1 MISDRIGDEYMLE
14 TSQERVELLKAGISG
29 KKIEELYI
37 SLNNF
42 KIVYNPAL
50 WEKVE
55 NNPQR
60 IICNCTAIN
69 QEADI
74 KLCL

>member
-1 MISDRIGDEYMLE
+1 MLE

-42 KIVYNPAL
+42 KIVHNPVF
-50 WEKVE
+50 WKKVE
-55 NNPQR
+55 INPHR

-69 QEADI
+69 QEI
-74 KLCL
+74 YIELCL